1 MHELADGLWIAEARL
16 RFLGLELGA
25 RMTVVR
31 LAGGELLLHSPV
43 AATEELVRQV
53 GALGRVAHLVA
64 PNRFHHLFVGDWRRR
79 YPDAAIHVAP
89 GLERKRGD
97 LPISSLLGSIP
108 DPAWADVLDQ
118 VALAGIPTTNEVVF
132 FHRSSSTLIA
142 SDLAFQ
148 IGPESPALTRAAFR
162 AMGAYGCLCPTPLER
177 LLVRDRA
184 AFRGS
189 LERIL
194 VWPIERVVV
203 AHGAVCE
210 SDGRAR
216 LARGYDWILGRGDD
230 RASRQA
236 LRSPGQP
243 DSRRDER

>member
-1 MHELADGLWIAEARL
+1 MRELAAGLWIAEARL

-31 LAGGELLLHSPV
+31 LASGDLLLHSPV
-43 AATEELVRQV
+43 AASEERVREV
-53 GALGRVAHLVA
+53 GRLGRVAHIVA
-64 PNRFHHLFVGDWRRR
+64 PNRFHHLFVGDWQKHH
-79 YPDAAIHVAP
+79 PEAAIHVAP
-89 GLERKRGD
+89 GLERKRDD
-97 LPISSLLGSIP
+97 LPISSLLGAIP
-108 DPAWADVLDQ
+108 DPVWADVLDQ
-118 VALAGIPTTNEVVF
+118 VALTGIPATNEVVF

-148 IGPESPALTRAAFR
+148 IGPESPPLTRAAFR

-194 VWPIERVVV
+194 AWPIERVVV

-216 LARGYDWILGRGDD
+216 LARGYDWILGRDED
-230 RASRQA
+230 R
-236 LRSPGQP
+236 
-243 DSRRDER
+243 SRR